1 MVASAYQFNNQD
13 PEYCQDAPWRLSNVS
28 NLVVMHRPSSMFF
41 KSLMS
46 NRLDDIEDGSSL
58 RRGYPATHT
67 VFGVNRTINAAN
79 LVMFKAVKAA
89 ASLSPDAANILTD
102 RIIEGH
108 LGQGLDLQWTFHTEL
123 PTEEEYYA
131 MVDGSKLESPSSSKH
146 C

>member
-1 MVASAYQFNNQD
+1 
-13 PEYCQDAPWRLSNVS
+13 
-28 NLVVMHRPSSMFF
+28 
-41 KSLMS
+41 
-46 NRLDDIEDGSSL
+46 
-58 RRGYPATHT
+58 
-67 VFGVNRTINAAN
+67 
-79 LVMFKAVKAA
+79 MFKAVKAA

-123 PTEEEYYA
+123 PTEEEYFA